1 MAQIDLGKVVG
12 DDGKSA
18 YQVAVENGF
27 IGDEQAWLNSLK
39 GEKGEPGAPG
49 PTYTAG
55 AGIDITNN
63 VISNTQT
70 SAEWGNITG
79 TLSNQTDLNTALS
92 GKQETLTSGTNIKTV
107 NNQSLLGRGNINI
120 EENEV
125 FIGDEQDAPESTKL
139 LVDTEDDSWNNIGTE
154 VVDTLSGN
162 EANRAPSV
170 RAVNEALENT
180 EIYSTDEV
188 RIGTWIDGKPLYRKV
203 IQKNVSA
210 YANETYSLSSL
221 GISNQDIVIVNL
233 GKSTA
238 HYSSITGGSYS
249 TVSYYVSSDDRAH
262 VYVNMQHD
270 LRIQNQNSD
279 ERTYYIVLEYT
290 KTTD

>member
-12 DDGKSA
+12 NDGKSA

-39 GEKGEPGAPG
+39 GERGAPG

-55 AGIDITNN
+55 VGIDITNN

-107 NNQSLLGRGNINI
+107 NNQSLLGSGNINI

-170 RAVNEALENT
+170 RAVNEVLDKKVSGLFRFINAGNLNELKNT
-180 EIYSTDEV
+180 
-188 RIGTWIDGKPLYRKV
+188 IG
-203 IQKNVSA
+203 
-210 YANETYSLSSL
+210 
-221 GISNQDIVIVNL
+221 IVNAFAL
-233 GKSTA
+233 YNK
-238 HYSSITGGSYS
+238 SITNGPTNYDNGVQYLFIDI
-249 TVSYYVSSDDRAH
+249 THKEGNNEIRCQFLAGH
-262 VYVNMQHD
+262 KKIWH
-270 LRIQNQNSD
+270 R
-279 ERTYYIVLEYT
+279 YT
-290 KTTD
+290 TTTNLGNWEQLV

>member
-12 DDGKSA
+12 NDGKSA

-39 GEKGEPGAPG
+39 GERGAPG

-107 NNQSLLGRGNINI
+107 NNQSLLGSGNINI
-120 EENEV
+120 EENEI
-125 FIGDEQDAPESTKL
+125 FIGNEEDAPDSTKL

-162 EANRAPSV
+162 EANR
-170 RAVNEALENT
+170 
-180 EIYSTDEV
+180 
-188 RIGTWIDGKPLYRKV
+188 
-203 IQKNVSA
+203 
-210 YANETYSLSSL
+210 
-221 GISNQDIVIVNL
+221 
-233 GKSTA
+233 
-238 HYSSITGGSYS
+238 
-249 TVSYYVSSDDRAH
+249 
-262 VYVNMQHD
+262 
-270 LRIQNQNSD
+270 
-279 ERTYYIVLEYT
+279 
-290 KTTD
+290 